1 MIRKRSY
8 KKRHSYK
15 KGSKRKTTRHRYK
28 YHSGGTVNRVDVL
41 MNLINDNCKNKE
53 NTDKINEI
61 LDSITVSEMCNL
73 KKQIEDIKDDNVY
86 NCIIEYEKLQR
97 NGIILTAL
105 LKELPIEL
113 CIPHN
118 INILETKYGKTL
130 AISKIEPKLN
140 DIKFDIDTDL
150 DTHEK
155 IIINNNVTFNDIEY
169 KFIGRGGFGSV
180 FINKEQQEAIK
191 IILENR
197 HNDLSK
203 EIINYNNISSLTCNT
218 DFFCKFKSCFYTRI
232 SLHIL
237 MEYCGTN
244 LKKFIMTEDVNIS
257 FELLIKWFITIAKGI
272 KCMHDNNYVHF
283 DIKPGNIVIHEK
295 NAKLIDFGLA
305 EYIEEGKKY
314 RGMGTTEF
322 MAPELNN
329 DNNDESDY
337 TYTKC
342 DIFSLGVTFDECIFQ
357 RYFKHLH
364 TNTTSIL
371 SLINLD
377 NMTSDNSKD
386 RPTIQKVIDILS
398 TPDFKRSVFLKN
410 IYHKSNFTVLELK
423 EAGFT
428 ASELI
433 NAGFKA
439 SKLKE
444 AGFSFTLS
452 EFKETGFTASELID
466 AGFSL
471 IDIFTLGKYPYGDIK
486 KALPSTMTDNLKEQY
501 IILKRKVKE
510 ICEIDSIDF
519 RGRHYDKEC
528 VVK

>member
-28 YHSGGTVNRVDVL
+28 YHSGGTVNIVYDL
-41 MNLINDNCKNKE
+41 MNLINDNFKNKE

-73 KKQIEDIKDDNVY
+73 KNQINKIRYDNY
-86 NCIIEYEKLQR
+86 IIEYEKLQR
-97 NGIILTAL
+97 NDIILTAL
-105 LKELPIEL
+105 LKKLPIEL

-118 INILETKYGKTL
+118 INILETKYGNTL

-150 DTHEK
+150 DTYEK
-155 IIINNNVTFNDIEY
+155 IITNHVIIFNGIEY
-169 KFIGRGGFGSV
+169 TFKERGGFGSV
-180 FINKEQQEAIK
+180 FINEEQQEVIK

-244 LKKFIMTEDVNIS
+244 LKKIIMTEDVNIS
-257 FELLIKWFITIAKGI
+257 FELLIQWFITIAKGI

-283 DIKPGNIVIHEK
+283 DIKPENIVIHEN

-314 RGMGTTEF
+314 LYKGTLGL
-322 MAPELNN
+322 MAPELMKK
-329 DNNDESDY
+329 DNDESDY
-337 TYTKC
+337 TKC
-342 DIFSLGVTFDECIFQ
+342 DIYSLGVTFDECIFQ
-357 RYFKHLH
+357 RYFKHLP

-398 TPDFKRSVFLKN
+398 TPDFKQSVFLKN
-410 IYHKSNFTVLELK
+410 IYHKSNFTELELK

-444 AGFSFTLS
+444 AGFTLS
-452 EFKETGFTASELID
+452 EFKETGFTASNLID

-486 KALPSTMTDNLKEQY
+486 KALPSKMTDDLKKQY
-501 IILKRKVKE
+501 VVLKDRVKE
-510 ICEIDSIDF
+510 ICEIDSIDI

-528 VVK
+528 VDKEITKKK